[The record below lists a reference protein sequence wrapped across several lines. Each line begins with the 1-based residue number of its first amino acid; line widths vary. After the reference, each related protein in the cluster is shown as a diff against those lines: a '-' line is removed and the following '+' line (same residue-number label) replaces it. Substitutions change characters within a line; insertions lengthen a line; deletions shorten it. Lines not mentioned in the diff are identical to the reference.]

1 MLLPLKWNMTYCM
14 GYDIMNQLR
23 YTVLIEKN
31 EDDGYTVTVPS
42 LPGCI
47 SEGDTWDDA
56 IANITEAIEGYLEV
70 LDELHKPIPV
80 EITVQTHKEITA

>member
-1 MLLPLKWNMTYCM
+1 MSH
-14 GYDIMNQLR
+14 LR
-23 YTVLIEKN
+23 YTDLIEKN

-47 SEGDTWDDA
+47 SEGDTWDEA

-70 LDELHKPIPV
+70 LDDLHRPIPV
-80 EITVQTHKEITA
+80 EITIQTHKEITA

>member
-1 MLLPLKWNMTYCM
+1 
-14 GYDIMNQLR
+14 MNQLK

-31 EDDGYTVTVPS
+31 EDGTYTVTVPS

-56 IANITEAIEGYLEV
+56 ISNITEAIEGYVEV
-70 LDELHKPIPV
+70 LDQLHKPIPV
-80 EITVQTHKEITA
+80 EITIQTHHEITA

>member
-1 MLLPLKWNMTYCM
+1 M
-14 GYDIMNQLR
+14 GFDLMNQLR

-56 IANITEAIEGYLEV
+56 IANITEAIEGYLDV

>member
-1 MLLPLKWNMTYCM
+1 MTYCM
-14 GYDIMNQLR
+14 GSDIMNQLR

>member
-1 MLLPLKWNMTYCM
+1 M
-14 GYDIMNQLR
+14 GFDLMNQLR

-31 EDDGYTVTVPS
+31 EDDGYTVTVTS

-56 IANITEAIEGYLEV
+56 IANITEAIEGYLDV

>member
-1 MLLPLKWNMTYCM
+1 
-14 GYDIMNQLR
+14 MNQLR

-47 SEGDTWDDA
+47 SEGYTWDDA

>member
-1 MLLPLKWNMTYCM
+1 M
-14 GYDIMNQLR
+14 GSDIMNQLR

-47 SEGDTWDDA
+47 SEGYTWDDA

>member
-1 MLLPLKWNMTYCM
+1 MNHLK
-14 GYDIMNQLR
+14 

-47 SEGDTWDDA
+47 REGDTWDEAIATITDA
-56 IANITEAIEGYLEV
+56 IQGYCEV
-70 LDELHKPIPV
+70 FDELQAQYLG
-80 EITVQTHKEITA
+80 ERFS